1 MVCAVNTV
9 AGNSAQV
16 GLASMKA
23 DMHGL
28 IPRRPYSRNYEGQ
41 VETVP
46 TSGNSSNPVC
56 FRRGGTPFFSGIVT
70 VSVTIL
76 RFLQTGTGKMAI
88 PRSDRGMGR
97 NKFIRDGY

>member
-9 AGNSAQV
+9 AGNSLQV
-16 GLASMKA
+16 GLASRKA

-28 IPRRPYSRNYEGQ
+28 G
-41 VETVP
+41 ETVP
-46 TSGNSSNPVC
+46 TSGNSSDPVC
-56 FRRGGTPFFSGIVT
+56 FRKRGMPFFPGIVT